1 MPRRPLCILRS
12 KKIDDKCR
20 NNDSNRKNYVSNNVN
35 VSSFKINV
43 CEFAC
48 VGVVRIFFDLFIRT
62 YWAKL
67 IMFNQRKIFIY
78 TSSSILDNLIARIF
92 LSFIFAFVGFLVFTA
107 TFFIMT
113 MLVFMLMLMEIF
125 MMFMMMSMMMFIM
138 FMLYM
143 LV

>member
-35 VSSFKINV
+35 VSSFKVNV
-43 CEFAC
+43 CEFPC
-48 VGVVRIFFDLFIRT
+48 VGMVRIFFDLFVRT

-78 TSSSILDNLIARIF
+78 TSSSILDILIARIF
-92 LSFIFAFVGFLVFTA
+92 LSFIFVFVSFLVFTA

-125 MMFMMMSMMMFIM
+125 MMFMMMSIMMFIM